1 MNKKKIKL
9 DGYENE
15 ILEAFEDGKLQ
26 VSEVQNDY
34 KTMAENTL
42 KKNNKI
48 GIRISENDITALKR
62 KASREGIPYQTL
74 IGSILHKYVSGLL
87 KDVSLDS

>member
-42 KKNNKI
+42 KKNKKI